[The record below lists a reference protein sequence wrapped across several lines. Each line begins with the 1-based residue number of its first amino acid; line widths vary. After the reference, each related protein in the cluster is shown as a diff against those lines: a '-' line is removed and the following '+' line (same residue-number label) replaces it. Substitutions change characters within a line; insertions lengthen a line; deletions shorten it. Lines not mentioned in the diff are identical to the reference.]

1 MPWQRYVFDVGLEV
15 LPDGRWAYPSMIV
28 SVPRQVGKTTGYGLV
43 MEQRAISQAQARCWF
58 TMQTGKHAVDWLLN
72 EHAPILRPLAEA
84 FHLRRGA
91 GFESVQWHATGGLVR
106 PFPPQPD
113 ALHSRVTDLVVI
125 DECWAFDLVRGHAL
139 DQAIVPTQATR
150 RGRGQVMK
158 LSTAG
163 DAMSIWWQQQ
173 VEAGRAAVR
182 SGRTEGLA
190 YFEWSCPDDLDPCEP
205 ASWPQFHPAHGFT
218 MDDAAMLAAL
228 DMLGPEEFARAFGN
242 RWSAGTTQVIPSEA
256 WLAVAD
262 SGQELPEPGQLVL
275 GFDVAV
281 DRSEGA
287 ILVAWSDEGICRLEV
302 AECRFGDVAWMP
314 GRLAELKERW
324 NPRCISY
331 DRAGP
336 AIDVADA
343 AQLGG
348 LTLSPLGPRDYAAA
362 CAGFLDA
369 LTAEVPTLRYT
380 PHPQLDAAAAAAT
393 RRALGDAW
401 AWGRRQSTV
410 SLATLTAA
418 TAARWGLL
426 HSLPGGPFRI
436 F

>member
-15 LPDGRWAYPSMIV
+15 LPDGRWAYPSVTV
-28 SVPRQVGKTTGYGLV
+28 SVPRQVGKTTGYGLA
-43 MEQRAISQAQARCWF
+43 MEQRAMSQARARCWF

-72 EHAPILRPLAEA
+72 EHAPVLRPLAGN
-84 FHLRRGA
+84 FRLRRGA
-91 GFESVQWHATGGLVR
+91 GFESVQWHASGGLVR

-113 ALHSRVTDLVVI
+113 ALHSKVTDLVVI

-150 RGRGQVMK
+150 KGRGQVMK

-163 DAMSIWWQQQ
+163 DAVSLWWQGQ
-173 VEAGRAAVR
+173 VEAGRAAVKA
-182 SGRTEGLA
+182 GRTDGLA

-205 ASWPQFHPAHGFT
+205 TSWPQFHPAHGFT
-218 MDDAAMLAAL
+218 MDDAALGAAL

-242 RWSAGTTQVIPSEA
+242 RWSSGSARVIPGEA
-256 WLAVAD
+256 WLACAD
-262 SGQELPEPGQLVL
+262 SSQAAPAPGDLVL

-281 DRSEGA
+281 DRSEAA
-287 ILVAWSDEGICRLEV
+287 ILAAWSDGDLCRVEV
-302 AECRFGDVAWMP
+302 VECRAGDVAWMP
-314 GRLAELKERW
+314 GRLAELVDRW
-324 NPRCISY
+324 APRSISY

-343 AQLGG
+343 AMLAGVELAPLGG
-348 LTLSPLGPRDYAAA
+348 RDYAAA
-362 CAGFLDA
+362 CSGLLEA
-369 LTAEVPTLRYT
+369 LCAEIPTLRYT

-393 RRALGDAW
+393 RRALGDSW

-418 TAARWGLL
+418 TCARWGLL
-426 HSLPGGPFRI
+426 HSPPVGPFRI
-436 F
+436 L